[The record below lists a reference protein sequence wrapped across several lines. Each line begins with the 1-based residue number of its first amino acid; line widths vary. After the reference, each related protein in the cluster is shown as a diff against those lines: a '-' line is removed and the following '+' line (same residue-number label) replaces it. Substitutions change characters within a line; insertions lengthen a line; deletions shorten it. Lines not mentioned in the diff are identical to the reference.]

1 MQKGKIT
8 AIIEKDENGYFAYC
22 PELSRCHTQGDTF
35 DEAFANLKEA
45 VELYLETMAK
55 DNIIFLNKEI
65 FSTSFEVEVA

>member
-35 DEAFANLKEA
+35 DEAFANLKKA
-45 VELYLETMAK
+45 VELYLDTVSTN
-55 DNIIFLNKEI
+55 DVIFLNKEI
-65 FSTSFEVEVA
+65 FSTSLEVEVA

>member
-35 DEAFANLKEA
+35 DEAFANLN
-45 VELYLETMAK
+45 LETV
-55 DNIIFLNKEI
+55 NKRLKQ
-65 FSTSFEVEVA
+65 